1 MRSTKRLSNAAPVA
15 LRMALAAGFL
25 SAVADRFGLWGP
37 VGPPGG
43 AGGGFAKFLDYT
55 ATILPFLPTT
65 LVAVAGWAATGAETV
80 LGVAL
85 LAGVRVRPASLASR
99 VLLFTFAF

>member
-15 LRMALAAGFL
+15 MRMALAAGFL

-37 VGPPGG
+37 IGTPGG
-43 AGGGFAKFLDYT
+43 SWGGFSLFLDYT
-55 ATILPFLPTT
+55 ATILPFLPTPH
-65 LVAVAGWAATGAETV
+65 VVVAGWTSTVAEIV

-85 LAGVRVRPASLASR
+85 LAGVRVRLAALAS
-99 VLLFTFAF
+99 